1 MYSLFIL
8 QFTDSAKISKLKDET
23 TKVHSVHPGSH
34 PLSLLD
40 WKELLPSWL
49 ESLSGWLEFL
59 PGWLEFLPGWLET
72 LPVWLESLSGWLE
85 SLPSWQESLPGNITI
100 FFWTL
105 HSQP

>member
-1 MYSLFIL
+1 MYSPVIL

-49 ESLSGWLEFL
+49 ESLSGWLEFSS
-59 PGWLEFLPGWLET
+59 GCLEFLPGWLET

-85 SLPSWQESLPGNITI
+85 SLSGWSLFLPKGP
-100 FFWTL
+100 L
-105 HSQP
+105 KEP